1 MAELISPGD
10 LPSDIELKKEFYFK
24 IKNNKNIKNAI
35 MITKCYYNNL
45 KYKCRY
51 PPEIEKYF

>member
-1 MAELISPGD
+1 MNELISPGD
-10 LPSDIELKKEFYFK
+10 LPSDINLKKEFYSR
-24 IKNNKNIKNAI
+24 IKNNKNAI

-51 PPEIEKYF
+51 PPEIEKFF